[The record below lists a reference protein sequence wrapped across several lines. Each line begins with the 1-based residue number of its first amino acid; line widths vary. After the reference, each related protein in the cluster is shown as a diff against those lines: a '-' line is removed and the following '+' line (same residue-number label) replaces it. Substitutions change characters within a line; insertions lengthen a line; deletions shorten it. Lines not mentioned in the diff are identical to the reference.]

1 MWWAAAAWGS
11 EIVPVRIDEPIRV
24 DGVLDE
30 AVWQELPITGFV
42 EMQPVPGQA
51 DRGTRAKIAYDDRSL
66 YLAFHAK
73 VDPGRAQSNALS
85 PRDRNRAE
93 DTVGVLLDTF
103 QDGRR
108 AYLFMV
114 NGRGVQG
121 DGIYVE
127 GETSLGFPDLSWDSV
142 FSAAGRFVAG
152 EYQVEMAIPFRS
164 LRFPPGQQQTWNI
177 VLVQHLPVPSSDY
190 TWPTVDPNAAGVLVQ
205 AATLGPF
212 EVMARQGRV
221 ELLPTVT
228 GLLDLG
234 AAPVTAK
241 VDPGIAARFDLTN
254 SMVAELTVNPDFS
267 QIESDVGQISA
278 NVKFPLFYPERRP
291 FFLENADLFSTP
303 VTLVHTRSIVDP
315 LAGYK
320 LTGRAGPMAVAFLGG
335 YDQQPSPSTLSV
347 DYASGEALQVW
358 DEALTEDADAVDNLL
373 RVRGD
378 LGDGDSLGVL
388 MTDKELLTS
397 EGRLANRVMSVDGQL
412 VAGRYLASVQLLG
425 SQTEYP
431 GGETRSAPAWDGRLF
446 RQGERWVFE
455 VGHAHLGR
463 EFRAENG
470 FLREVGRTL
479 FDGASSLLFR
489 PGGAVRFVS
498 PGVGG
503 SLSLDPRG
511 DLVFGDA
518 GVGVEANLG
527 DRWSLAHDLA
537 YIYERYAAVDFE
549 LWRHTGSVSV
559 QPASAWFL
567 GVDYSLGTLPH
578 YAAETPAELY
588 RGFDWAVTPST
599 NADVFGRLNVGAQV
613 AVGVF
618 GPEPFGEPEYVTVIP
633 RLTALMSL
641 SPRWQLRAI
650 EQYDHPS
657 TTLQSSGLLGYVL
670 NYGTVGWLGYTE
682 AVPLSGDGPV
692 LRTAFAK
699 VGYLL
704 RL

>member
-397 EGRLANRVMSVDGQL
+397 EGRLANRVMSVDEQL

>member
-1 MWWAAAAWGS
+1 MWWVAAAWGA
-11 EIVPVRIDEPIRV
+11 ELVPVRITEDIRV

-30 AVWQELPITGFV
+30 AIWQELPITGFV

-51 DRGTRAKIAYDDRSL
+51 DRGTRAQIAYDDRML
-66 YLAFHAK
+66 YLAFHAR
-73 VDPGRAQSNALS
+73 VDPDRAQSNALS

-103 QDGRR
+103 RDGRR

-142 FSAAGRFVAG
+142 FSAAGRFAAG
-152 EYQVEMAIPFRS
+152 EYQVEMAIPLRS

-177 VLVQHLPVPSSDY
+177 VLLQHLPVPISDY
-190 TWPTVDPNAAGVLVQ
+190 TWPPIDPNAAGVLVQ

-212 EVMARQGRV
+212 DVTARQGRV
-221 ELLPTVT
+221 ELLPTLT
-228 GLLDLG
+228 GLLDL
-234 AAPVTAK
+234 ATSPVTPE
-241 VDPGIAARFDLTN
+241 VDPGLAARVDLTT
-254 SMVAELTVNPDFS
+254 SMVAELTLNPDFS
-267 QIESDVGQISA
+267 QIESDVGQVSA

-303 VTLVHTRSIVDP
+303 ITLVHTRSIVDP
-315 LAGYK
+315 LGGYK
-320 LTGRAGPMAVAFLGG
+320 LTGRAGPMAIALLGG
-335 YDQQPSPSTLSV
+335 YDEHPAPSTLSV
-347 DYASGEALQVW
+347 DYASGEALTVW
-358 DEALTEDADAVDNLL
+358 DESLTEDARAFDQLL

-378 LGDGDSLGVL
+378 LGGGDSLGVL

-397 EGRLANRVMSVDGQL
+397 EGRLGNRVIGVDGQL
-412 VAGRYLASVQLLG
+412 TAGRYLATVQLLG

-431 GGETRSAPAWDGRLF
+431 GSESRLAPAWDTRLF

-455 VGHAHLGR
+455 VGHAHLGQ

-470 FLREVGRTL
+470 FLREVGRTT
-479 FDGASSLLFR
+479 FDGASELLIR
-489 PGGAVRFVS
+489 PGGAVRLVS
-498 PGVGG
+498 PGIGG
-503 SLSLDPRG
+503 SLSVNPAG
-511 DLVFGDA
+511 ELVYGDA

-527 DRWSLAHDLA
+527 TRWTVSSDLA
-537 YIYERYAAVDFE
+537 YLHERYAKVDFD

-567 GVDYSLGTLPH
+567 GVEYSLGTLPH
-578 YAAETPAELY
+578 YAAETPADLY
-588 RGFDWAVTPST
+588 RGFDWGVVPST
-599 NADVFGRLNVGAQV
+599 NADLFGRLNVGAQV

-618 GPEPFGEPEYVTVIP
+618 GPEPLGEPEYVTVIP
-633 RLTALMSL
+633 RVNALLSLT
-641 SPRWQLRAI
+641 PRWQLRAI

-657 TTLQSSGLLGYVL
+657 TILQTSGLLGYVL
-670 NYGTVGWLGYTE
+670 NWGTVGYLGYTE

-699 VGYLL
+699 VGYLA